1 MSAVLTQTGRERM
14 RERMRLWGVC
24 SVVLL
29 LALFVFY
36 PLMFYKWLRR
46 TLTQREAPSRTASAV
61 AVGVMMS
68 VMPIWGFQMLA
79 TIGLAHIFRLNKV
92 VAVAFSNASLP
103 PFIPLIVYASLRL
116 GGWATGTEVSV
127 DLTNATTETVAGSA
141 VAYAV
146 GAVILGILLGIATW
160 PVAYVAIRAL
170 RGGGRKRG

>member
-1 MSAVLTQTGRERM
+1 MSSSPKRQGRERM
-14 RERMRLWGVC
+14 REWLRLVATC
-24 SVVLL
+24 SAVLL

-36 PLMFYKWLRR
+36 PVMFAKWLRR

-79 TIGLAHIFRLNKV
+79 TIGLAHILRLNKV

-116 GGWATGTEVSV
+116 GGWATGTEVTV
-127 DLTNATTETVAGSA
+127 DLANASMETVTGSA

-146 GAVILGILLGIATW
+146 GAVILGLLLGVATW

-170 RGGGRKRG
+170 RGGSRKK